1 MSMAFY
7 ETYRRLCQNLGKSD
21 NAVAAEIGL
30 SNSTVTTWRQGAIP
44 RRPTIKKVA
53 DYFHVTVEEMMGY
66 SDTTKAP
73 TPEGERKPLPKDIET
88 IDFSKYHKIPILGRI
103 SAGLPLYADE
113 HIEGYT
119 ITDLNGGAEY
129 FGLRIHGDSM
139 NALRINEGDIII
151 VRRQEDVEQGEIAVV
166 LVDEEDATV
175 KRFYSSDTTVTLMPQ
190 STNPKHKPQIYDL
203 NRTAIRVL
211 GKVVKVEFT
220 L

>member
-73 TPEGERKPLPKDIET
+73 TPEGEREIENL
-88 IDFSKYHKIPILGRI
+88 INIV
-103 SAGLPLYADE
+103 
-113 HIEGYT
+113 EG
-119 ITDLNGGAEY
+119 
-129 FGLRIHGDSM
+129 
-139 NALRINEGDIII
+139 
-151 VRRQEDVEQGEIAVV
+151 VRYRVAP
-166 LVDEEDATV
+166 EEMMTM
-175 KRFYSSDTTVTLMPQ
+175 L
-190 STNPKHKPQIYDL
+190 IYD
-203 NRTAIRVL
+203 
-211 GKVVKVEFT
+211 KEE
-220 L
+220 